1 MASYSSSS
9 STFYP
14 SITELTSTAQV
25 TVTATSTYASSH
37 RVPSAT
43 STGGIP
49 GSPTTRDF
57 SGPWFRTSWILSVA
71 VGLGSLLWF
80 CTLRTRWKKV
90 YAGRAVLRARGERT
104 GAHERRREQARV
116 LASRAA
122 SRQGSRERDDQGDG
136 VAEESGR
143 GQGNGDEDD
152 VVRDAW
158 RDASTRKSDDASNQ
172 QQQQASSGTV
182 DDPAVL
188 ITDGHPRFLGWILP
202 TIRVPDSVMLQTVG
216 LDAVVFLDFLSTSFR
231 FFAICAATAVVVL
244 MPINLTR
251 HGSTDS
257 EEPGDGDDDDND
269 DESHPLW
276 AYSRR
281 AIRVLARRGTLSPMN
296 GTAPLP
302 PPAQPAPTNGRSLSD
317 LLADPD
323 TNNTIHLLFTYFFS
337 LLALYMLHKNFHRF
351 LAARQSY
358 ALARKETVP
367 ARTVLVSDIPRELRG
382 EHELKEYFE
391 KECGWRVDPIEGV
404 RIVREVGKELRDALK
419 ERQEALKGLEQAW
432 WKYRGDKDQGKIRL
446 EEEGSAEGTQ
456 RAATDGQQASPA
468 PEQSTATRTA
478 PSQSSQQAPPAN
490 ARTASSFVPD
500 DWESAPNWGD
510 LRPSTVPALT
520 ADPPSI
526 AELADE
532 PPAEAMM
539 EAPLLGSS
547 SSEHERTAS
556 GAASPARSNRP
567 SKRVPTSRFQKALPF
582 VGEKVDALDYWQDR
596 FDAADAKVRV
606 LRKTHG
612 GPDAEDEA
620 EDEMRGRATAS
631 EEARSLNAVDLE
643 SGHKEW
649 KATGEAF
656 VTFASI
662 SHAVSAQLLYPYRG
676 IED

>member
-1 MASYSSSS
+1 M
-9 STFYP
+9 
-14 SITELTSTAQV
+14 
-25 TVTATSTYASSH
+25 
-37 RVPSAT
+37 
-43 STGGIP
+43 
-49 GSPTTRDF
+49 
-57 SGPWFRTSWILSVA
+57 
-71 VGLGSLLWF
+71 
-80 CTLRTRWKKV
+80 

-104 GAHERRREQARV
+104 GAHERRREQAAK
-116 LASRAA
+116 LQLQQSSSRA
-122 SRQGSRERDDQGDG
+122 GSRDRDAAAAMATTTLAQEASDDRQSQRQRQ
-136 VAEESGR
+136 E
-143 GQGNGDEDD
+143 EDD
-152 VVRDAW
+152 VARDAW
-158 RDASTRKSDDASNQ
+158 RDTTITGGNSGSASPTPALSPSP
-172 QQQQASSGTV
+172 
-182 DDPAVL
+182 DDPAIL
-188 ITDGHPRFLGWILP
+188 ITDGHPGFLGWILP

-216 LDAVVFLDFLSTSFR
+216 LDAVVFLDFLKTSFR
-231 FFAICAATAVVVL
+231 FFAICAATAVLVL

-257 EEPGDGDDDDND
+257 EEPGDGDDDDD
-269 DESHPLW
+269 DDDRHRGDVQRALRFLV
-276 AYSRR
+276 RR
-281 AIRVLARRGTLSPMN
+281 ALPIN

-317 LLADPD
+317 LFADPD

-419 ERQEALKGLEQAW
+419 DRQEALRGLEQAW

-446 EEEGSAEGTQ
+446 EGEDANGAGSGPGEDRVT
-456 RAATDGQQASPA
+456 AAADDSGLDSSRSA
-468 PEQSTATRTA
+468 PTFSAKDSTATSA
-478 PSQSSQQAPPAN
+478 LGQASQTQPPAN
-490 ARTASSFVPD
+490 TRTTSSFVPD
-500 DWESAPNWGD
+500 DWEAAPNWGD
-510 LRPSTVPALT
+510 LRPSTIPAMT
-520 ADPPSI
+520 NDPPSVS
-526 AELADE
+526 ELADE

-539 EAPLLGSS
+539 EAPLLQVDDPASG
-547 SSEHERTAS
+547 TAS
-556 GAASPARSNRP
+556 PSKGSRSDRP

-596 FDAADAKVRV
+596 FDAADAEVRV

-620 EDEMRGRATAS
+620 AAEEEASSRGRS
-631 EEARSLNAVDLE
+631 RLEEARSLEHVDLE

-649 KATGEAF
+649 RATGEAF

-662 SHAVSAQLLYPYRG
+662 SHAVSLQVAANNLLVGRG
-676 IED
+676 I